1 MVGEQVSLLDEAG
14 VPEARAGIR
23 RALFAFARRVIKG
36 QILFELR
43 VKAKLKKRK
52 KKTSLKTLHLKL
64 ER

>member
-1 MVGEQVSLLDEAG
+1 MVGEQGSLLDEAG

-23 RALFAFARRVIKG
+23 RALFAFACRVIKG
-36 QILFELR
+36 QILFELW